1 MAGPPGQQQSKK
13 VVIKA
18 KDITEPMQQEA
29 INVALTAIEKHKILR
44 DVAAFIKTEFD
55 RKFGPTWHCVVG
67 RSFGSY
73 VTYET
78 RRFTYFYVG
87 HLAVL
92 LFKAG

>member
-1 MAGPPGQQQSKK
+1 MAVSPTAMAKK
-13 VVIKA
+13 VVVKA
-18 KDITEPMQQEA
+18 TDIPEHMQQEA
-29 INVALTAIEKHKILR
+29 IGVATAAIEKHKILR

-78 RRFTYFYVG
+78 KRFTYFYVG
-87 HLAVL
+87 HIAVL

>member
-1 MAGPPGQQQSKK
+1 MTSPPPSKK

-18 KDITEPMQQEA
+18 SDIPEHMQQEA
-29 INVALTAIEKHKILR
+29 INVAISALEKHKILR

-55 RKFGPTWHCVVG
+55 RKYSPTWHCVVG

-87 HLAVL
+87 PAAVL

>member
-1 MAGPPGQQQSKK
+1 MAVSPTAMSKK
-13 VVIKA
+13 VVVKA
-18 KDITEPMQQEA
+18 TDIPEHMQQEA
-29 INVALTAIEKHKILR
+29 ISVATAAIEKHKILR

-78 RRFTYFYVG
+78 KRFTYFYVG
-87 HLAVL
+87 QIAVL

>member
-1 MAGPPGQQQSKK
+1 MASPTPPSKK
-13 VVIKA
+13 VVVKA
-18 KDITEPMQQEA
+18 TDIPEHMQQEA
-29 INVALTAIEKHKILR
+29 ISVAMAAIEKHKILR
-44 DVAAFIKTEFD
+44 DVAAAIKTEFD

-78 RRFTYFYVG
+78 KRFTYFYVG
-87 HLAVL
+87 HIAVL

>member
-1 MAGPPGQQQSKK
+1 MASAPNKK
-13 VVIKA
+13 IVVKA
-18 KDITEPMQQEA
+18 SDIPEHMQQEA
-29 INVALTAIEKHKILR
+29 IKVAVEAIERHKILR

-55 RKFGPTWHCVVG
+55 RKFMPTWHCVVG

-78 RRFTYFYVG
+78 KRFTYFYVG
-87 HLAVL
+87 QVAVL